1 MEKDKALFIG
11 FYFWCGY
18 HKQSLWEE
26 FDKVYTLAD
35 KFVQTYA
42 QDKKW
47 GEESF
52 EEYMDKFI
60 REHIAKQYMYT
71 KVYMTHSTNNIKQY
85 YVKNYYRIQ
94 SNNYKVR

>member
-26 FDKVYTLAD
+26 FDKVYRLAD

-42 QDKKW
+42 KIKSGEKKVLKSIW
-47 GEESF
+47 TSSLESILLNSICTQ
-52 EEYMDKFI
+52 KCI
-60 REHIAKQYMYT
+60 
-71 KVYMTHSTNNIKQY
+71 
-85 YVKNYYRIQ
+85 
-94 SNNYKVR
+94 